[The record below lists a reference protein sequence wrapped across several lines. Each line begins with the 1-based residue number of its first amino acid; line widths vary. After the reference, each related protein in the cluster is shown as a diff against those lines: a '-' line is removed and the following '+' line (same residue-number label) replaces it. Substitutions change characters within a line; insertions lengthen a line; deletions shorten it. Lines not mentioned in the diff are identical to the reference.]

1 MRRVLKRIL
10 IILLMCLSFAEF
22 NAQDKRDVRDKI
34 GFCWNADEMDRFV
47 DWLNKNSDDNVDFKG
62 RLIAAVSVHDDYLYA
77 GKVYHPLFKLI
88 DAKEVIILGVT
99 HSTVRKELGNFRNKL
114 ILENHKAWR
123 GIYNDV
129 NISPLREIIKK
140 RLPRDYYTVNNRAH
154 QIEHSIEAVIPFLQ
168 FYNKEIKITPLMVP
182 AMNRDSMELISGE
195 LSEIIAGYI
204 KENKLVLGKDIFIL
218 ISNDANHY
226 GVDFDNYPY
235 GLDESAHN
243 AAINNDLRIIND
255 YLVGVIGREKIIGL
269 YGELI
274 EGGNKTTPPLWCGRY
289 PLLFGLT
296 TVENI
301 VDKLQLGNLHGAL
314 IKYSDT
320 YTEKL
325 LPFNGSSMGTTAPY
339 SLDHWVGF
347 FTLGFYID
355 GGGK

>member
-1 MRRVLKRIL
+1 MKKIL
-10 IILLMCLSFAEF
+10 VILLLLLPFAEHYT
-22 NAQDKRDVRDKI
+22 QGKRDVRDKV
-34 GFCWNADEMDRFV
+34 GFCWDAGEMERFV
-47 DWLNKNSDDNVDFKG
+47 NWLNQNSSDNINFKG
-62 RLIAAVSVHDDYLYA
+62 RLIAAISVHDDYLYA

-88 DAKEVIILGVT
+88 DAKEVVILGVT
-99 HSTVRKELGNFRNKL
+99 HSTVRKELGAFKNKL
-114 ILENHKAWR
+114 ILENHNAWT

-140 RLPRDYYTVNNRAH
+140 KLSKDYYTVNNRAH

-168 FYNKEIKITPLMVP
+168 FYNKEIRITPLMVP
-182 AMNRDSMELISGE
+182 AMSRDTMELISE
-195 LSEIIAGYI
+195 DLSEIISDYI
-204 KENKLVLGKDIFIL
+204 KENKLTLGKDIFIL

-226 GVDFDNYPY
+226 GVDFNNYPY
-235 GLDESAHN
+235 GLDEAAHN
-243 AAINNDLRIIND
+243 AAINNDLRIINN

-274 EGGNKTTPPLWCGRY
+274 DGGNQNTQPLWCGRY
-289 PLLFGLT
+289 PLLFGLM
-296 TVENI
+296 TVKNV
-301 VDKLQLGNLHGAL
+301 VDKLNLGSIHGAL

-325 LPFNGSSMGTTAPY
+325 LPFEGSSMGTTAPY

-355 GGGK
+355 RESR